1 MSWEKLLLPASFK
14 GIEFPVVRIFDDIA
28 RSVVADEYA
37 YVDGA
42 NTKDLGRF
50 GRRTYITSIIY
61 GDNYEAELQTLIA
74 KLDEADS
81 GTLVHP
87 IFGVIEAQFVR
98 AGFPHEATEPDQC
111 RFTLEFL
118 ENSLGGIL
126 FDRVLPIQTIEAI
139 NQAADE
145 TTLAAG
151 ERFVR
156 DILSKSLPAL
166 LREQLSSDLLGV
178 MDKLQDYASL
188 ALDAREFVVSGLHYL
203 ANPTAFVD
211 ELTGGMV
218 SRIKA
223 LFSPMDLRL
232 GSSSDDSI
240 AYNGIGSVWSGP
252 VADIQRPLIPV
263 TDVAATDPV
272 LVTHVC
278 VQQAVAVAGCAAQL
292 FDRALDADVLTPND
306 IETVAA
312 DTRTALNVA
321 IALVVATYPD
331 IVQSRPITEPL
342 KRLALSV
349 SDAAEKLIM
358 AKPPLIDRVVETP
371 GNLHLLAHIW
381 FDDYARADELLRLNP
396 QITNPNFIR
405 LGSTLRAYAV

>member
-42 NTKDLGRF
+42 STKDQGRF

-61 GDNYEAELQTLIA
+61 GDNYEAELKELIA

-87 IFGVIEAQFVR
+87 IFGVFEAQFVR

-118 ENSLGGIL
+118 ENSLGGVL

-139 NQAADE
+139 NQTADE
-145 TTLAAG
+145 TMLAAG
-151 ERFVR
+151 ERFAR

-166 LREQLSSDLLGV
+166 LRERLSSDLLGV
-178 MDKLQDYASL
+178 MDTLQDYASL
-188 ALDAREFVVSGLHYL
+188 ALDARQFVVSGQHYL

-218 SRIKA
+218 SRMKA
-223 LFSPMDLRL
+223 LFSPMDLRT
-232 GSSSDDSI
+232 GDTSS
-240 AYNGIGSVWSGP
+240 YNGIGSVWSGP
-252 VADIQRPLIPV
+252 VADIQQPLILV
-263 TDVAATDPV
+263 TDLATTDPV

-342 KRLALSV
+342 KRLALTV

-381 FDDYARADELLRLNP
+381 FDDFQRADELLRLNP
-396 QITNPNFIR
+396 QIANPNFIR
-405 LGSTLRAYAV
+405 VGTTLRAYAV